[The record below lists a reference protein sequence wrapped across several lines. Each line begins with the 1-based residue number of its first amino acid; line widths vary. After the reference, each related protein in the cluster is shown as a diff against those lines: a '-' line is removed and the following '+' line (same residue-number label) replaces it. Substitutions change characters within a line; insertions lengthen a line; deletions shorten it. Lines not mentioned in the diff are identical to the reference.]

1 MLKVVALR
9 GAVYDGRSMP
19 FSDLA
24 LSRRL
29 ERAEGFACAQHAEA
43 RRYIDPESRA
53 EWIECAGAYAVF
65 NGKDSPVTQ
74 SFGLGL
80 FEELLPT
87 SLDVVERFFIER
99 GAPVLHEVS
108 PFAGVATLELLCSR
122 SYRPIEISN
131 VLYRP
136 VEQVTA
142 EPTGKISVRVVGP
155 EEANLWA
162 SINARGWAQE
172 HPELLGL
179 LAQLGSVMAA
189 QRHAFCFLAELEG
202 KLGAAGTLW
211 LHDGVALF
219 GGSATIPELR
229 RRGLHNALLHGRMRY
244 ALNHGCDL
252 AMMVAEPGS
261 SSQRNAEREGFRIAY
276 SRTKW
281 RLNWLLA

>member
-1 MLKVVALR
+1 MLKVVATR

-43 RRYIDPESRA
+43 RRRIDPESRA

-80 FEELLPT
+80 FEEILPT
-87 SLDVVERFFIER
+87 SLDVIERFFIER

-108 PFAGVATLELLCSR
+108 PFAGVGTLELLCSR

-155 EEANLWA
+155 EEADLWA

-229 RRGLHNALLHGRMRY
+229 RSGLHNALLHGRMRC
-244 ALNHGCDL
+244 ALSHGCDL

-281 RLNWLLA
+281 RLS